1 MFAIMGV
8 TGQVGG
14 AVARTLLAS
23 GNKVRVIVRDE
34 PKAKAWRALGCEI
47 AVADLAQPE
56 TMAAALSGT
65 DGAFLMLPPTF
76 DPSPGFSEAKAR
88 IEALYQAAI
97 VGRPKRVAVL
107 STIGANSGRPNLLNQ
122 LTLLEDRMAT
132 LPMAVS
138 FVRAAWFMENAA
150 WDVGPACAG
159 KISSFLQPLD
169 REFPMV
175 STEDVGRVAAECLL
189 GSDDGIRVI
198 ELEGPE
204 RVSPNAVADA
214 FRSALGSPVNIDAVP
229 RDTWEALFRSQ
240 GMTNP
245 TPRIQMLDGFNEGW
259 IEFGDAHARV
269 TKGRISITQVIT
281 ALLNKEASK

>member
-1 MFAIMGV
+1 MFAVMGV
-8 TGQVGG
+8 TGQVGS

-34 PKAKAWRALGCEI
+34 SKAKAWRALRCEI
-47 AVADLAQPE
+47 AVADLTQPE

-76 DPSPGFSEAKAR
+76 DPSPGFPEAKAR

-122 LTLLEDRMAT
+122 LALLEDRMAT

-150 WDVGPACAG
+150 WDVGPAREG

-175 STEDVGRVAAECLL
+175 STEDVGRIAAECLL
-189 GSDDGIRVI
+189 GADDGVRVI

-204 RVSPNAVADA
+204 RVSPNVVAHA
-214 FRSALGSPVNIDAVP
+214 FRSALGTPVTVDAVP
-229 RDTWEALFRSQ
+229 RDTWEPLFRSQ

-269 TKGRISITQVIT
+269 TKGRIGINQVIAT
-281 ALLNKEASK
+281 LLNKEASQ